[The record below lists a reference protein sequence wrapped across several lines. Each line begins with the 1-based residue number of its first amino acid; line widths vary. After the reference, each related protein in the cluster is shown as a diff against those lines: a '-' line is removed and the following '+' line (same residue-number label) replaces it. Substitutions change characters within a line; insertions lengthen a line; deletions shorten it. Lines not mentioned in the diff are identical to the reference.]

1 LYVAKKNR
9 LNVKHH
15 PPPTTTLRI
24 LAIDYGLKRTGIAV
38 TDPLQI
44 IASPLEMVRTHE
56 LIEYL
61 KNYFNNEAVECVV
74 LGYPVDSL
82 SRETDSTRHVKGF
95 ANLFKKTFPHLSLI
109 LEDERYT
116 SKMAL
121 QSMIAN
127 GSTKA
132 QRKDKGNIDKVS
144 AAIIL
149 QSYLERK
156 RNGFG

>member
-1 LYVAKKNR
+1 MHLDDKD
-9 LNVKHH
+9 
-15 PPPTTTLRI
+15 TTLNFESTMARI

-56 LIEYL
+56 LITFL
-61 KNYFNNEAVECVV
+61 KNYFDKEPVECVV
-74 LGYPVDSL
+74 LGFPTDAFA
-82 SRETDSTRHVKGF
+82 RDTDSTRHVKGF
-95 ANLFKKTFPHLSLI
+95 ANLFAKYFPHIKLV
-109 LEDERYT
+109 LEDERFT

-132 QRKDKGNIDKVS
+132 QRKEKGNIDKVS

-156 RNGFG
+156 QNGFG

>member
-1 LYVAKKNR
+1 MG
-9 LNVKHH
+9 
-15 PPPTTTLRI
+15 RI

-44 IASPLEMVRTHE
+44 IATPLEMVRTHD
-56 LIEYL
+56 LMSFL
-61 KNYFNNEAVECVV
+61 KSYFEKETVECVI
-74 LGYPVDSL
+74 LGYPTDAFA
-82 SRETDSTRHVKGF
+82 RDTDSTRHVKGF
-95 ANLFKKTFPHLSLI
+95 ANLFIKTFPDLKLI
-109 LEDERYT
+109 LEDERFT

-132 QRKDKGNIDKVS
+132 QRKEKGNIDKVS

-156 RNGFG
+156 QNGFG